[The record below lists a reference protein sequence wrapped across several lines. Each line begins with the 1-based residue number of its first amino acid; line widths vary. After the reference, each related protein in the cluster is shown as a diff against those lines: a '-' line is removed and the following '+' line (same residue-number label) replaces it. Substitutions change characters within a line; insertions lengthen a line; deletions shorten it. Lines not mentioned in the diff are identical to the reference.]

1 MREAIEVVYPQLF
14 EKRGEKFKK
23 YEHFNLCTDN
33 LLSFN
38 AF

>member
-1 MREAIEVVYPQLF
+1 MREVIEVAYPQFF

-23 YEHFNLCTDN
+23 YEHNSLSIDN